1 MAADAIQVG
10 VDAFNELFIIDE
22 SVEFVEAPELAGLN
36 EADRKRVC
44 TAMEPFEESRRSAK
58 LRGDQKLYG

>member
-1 MAADAIQVG
+1 MATSQTLVG
-10 VDAFNELFIIDE
+10 VDAFNELFVIDE

-44 TAMEPFEESRRSAK
+44 AAMEPFEESRRSAK
-58 LRGDQKLYG
+58 LRGDRKLYG

>member
-1 MAADAIQVG
+1 MAADPIQAG
-10 VDAFNELFIIDE
+10 VEAFNELFVIDE

-44 TAMEPFEESRRSAK
+44 AAMEPFEESRRSAK
-58 LRGDQKLYG
+58 LRGDRKLYG